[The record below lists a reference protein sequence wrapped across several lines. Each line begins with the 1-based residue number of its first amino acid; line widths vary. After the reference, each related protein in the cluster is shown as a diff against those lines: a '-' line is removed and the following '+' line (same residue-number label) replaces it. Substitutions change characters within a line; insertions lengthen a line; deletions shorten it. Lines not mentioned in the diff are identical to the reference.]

1 MTLESIVFNIFM
13 NDLATGTECSP
24 SKFTDDKKLE
34 GAADTPNG
42 CVVILRR
49 TSTDWRSGLRAIL

>member
-1 MTLESIVFNIFM
+1 MTLESIVFNTFI
-13 NDLATGTECSP
+13 NDLATGTEYSL
-24 SKFTDDKKLE
+24 SKFTDDTKLE

-49 TSTDWRSGLRAIL
+49 T